1 MNNLII
7 PGAILGAVISTL
19 AVSYVFAEG
28 KHEGGH
34 GHEKEK
40 AAHGHE
46 SGDAHQGAHWAS
58 PAAAAARVNPIKS
71 DQASLDRGKQEF
83 MTNCTS
89 CHGATAKGDGPVGAN
104 LNPKPTDLTIMA
116 GNHSDG
122 DFEWKI
128 ANGRGAM
135 PGWKA
140 SLNQKQRWDVVN
152 YIQALENP
160 NGKGNMAGMDHSN
173 MGKVG
178 VAAMADMDHSNMS
191 EEEMKAMMGQ
201 GSSSHSNDDD
211 HHKAEK
217 ADDHNKKKHTH

>member
-1 MNNLII
+1 MNKLILPTI
-7 PGAILGAVISTL
+7 ALGAVFMTVITTNLS
-19 AVSYVFAEG
+19 AEG

-34 GHEKEK
+34 GHD
-40 AAHGHE
+40 AGPDTGHM
-46 SGDAHQGAHWAS
+46 GAHWAS
-58 PAAAAARVNPIKS
+58 PKEAAARVNPIKS
-71 DQASLDRGKQEF
+71 DQASLDRGKQAF

-104 LNPKPTDLTIMA
+104 MNPKPTNLTIMA
-116 GNHSDG
+116 GNHPDG

-135 PGWKA
+135 PAWKKV
-140 SLNQKQRWDVVN
+140 LNENLRWDVVN

-173 MGKVG
+173 M
-178 VAAMADMDHSNMS
+178 S
-191 EEEMKAMMGQ
+191 EAEMKAMMGQ
-201 GSSSHSNDDD
+201 SSTGHSDEDD

-217 ADDHNKKKHTH
+217 AISENAHSKKKHTH